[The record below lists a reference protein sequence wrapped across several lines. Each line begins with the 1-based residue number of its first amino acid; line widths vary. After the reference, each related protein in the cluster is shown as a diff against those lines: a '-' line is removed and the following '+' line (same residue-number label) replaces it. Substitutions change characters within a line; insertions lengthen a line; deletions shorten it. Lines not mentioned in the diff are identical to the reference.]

1 LTGEG
6 CGFDGTCCLG
16 VLFGSGDVVGCF
28 FMSYFGPLVVACHH
42 VSYYCLGGC
51 LWMMMWVSKEVV
63 ADVVV
68 CMMIMVLWKGRNLDG
83 GGVVRGWFTSF

>member
-68 CMMIMVLWKGRNLDG
+68 ERKEFGRWRCCSRLVYFFLGSICG
-83 GGVVRGWFTSF
+83 G